1 MSGAEQTTVI
11 AALDGRCEASLP
23 DWFAAQHPDAEPVTF
38 TGAVRDRPAREMG
51 HSDSASI
58 CRTILV

>member
-1 MSGAEQTTVI
+1 VI